1 MADVLPLPESICLSK
16 LGNDASWEEIGPM
29 ICRAIDSLA
38 AYVQDHAQHMRK
50 CHQSMEGD
58 VEGVVKSVRAL
69 EKDAM
74 KADAPDWADV
84 DKVVMAVGRN
94 QRELQKAVKSFEEE
108 RDDLRRNL
116 RADLE
121 EHLSSISQI
130 QLVQEAAQPK
140 TQQMARLHTGPPPDS
155 LERRLEALESQLCV
169 RCDRR
174 IDELE
179 VRLCT
184 NTERRL
190 EILEGAI
197 YDNVQLLEDKLQ
209 AGALDHA
216 ANIQKAL
223 KGKLDASRGQSLER
237 KVARTEEHASTAG
250 ERVTLMEEKVAEI
263 DQGLERTRSAILE
276 DAQKLQQGLRT
287 MQVELG
293 SLRRSIFGD
302 RPAEPG
308 TPALPWG
315 RTDHPQAT
323 TTGKDLNQ
331 GAGPHRGHLSGIGHG
346 LSTRNLKGPEREVED
361 SLSMIPLSGRMD
373 QFTEGLELMQEA
385 LHILDSHKVDEDA
398 VVQLKG
404 QITELENVQ
413 QELKQKQDDLLQ
425 STYQRVDVHAG
436 AISKLSS
443 AIAANMKD
451 RPTSAAVKGMLA
463 TPLLD
468 VEKRIKDIEV
478 ALFSSPGKTA
488 HAHMYRSPIR
498 SNVVRRLDNPGSCPG
513 EFGSADRRTL
523 NSPGSHPGSLGSARN
538 WDSFRSHPEDDRNA
552 GASQSRT
559 PGSSSEDSDSVHN
572 GMGKRVDSP
581 AGQPCSPAG
590 SDRDSQLES
599 SSHNPGDLSA
609 DDRDCITPRAPVQAV
624 STENVPG
631 I

>member
-287 MQVELG
+287 MQARTTSAAAADLLQAPSPAGVSFDKDEPSQSGLTISDSAGRVAAAPGALLQVELG

-404 QITELENVQ
+404 QTALDCGSGIWAARSMRVGCVMASEGALGVWKAYVYSSRNGEDGTLQITELENVQ

-468 VEKRIKDIEV
+468 VEKRIKDIE
-478 ALFSSPGKTA
+478 AQA
-488 HAHMYRSPIR
+488 
-498 SNVVRRLDNPGSCPG
+498 
-513 EFGSADRRTL
+513 
-523 NSPGSHPGSLGSARN
+523 SLG
-538 WDSFRSHPEDDRNA
+538 PQE
-552 GASQSRT
+552 
-559 PGSSSEDSDSVHN
+559 
-572 GMGKRVDSP
+572 
-581 AGQPCSPAG
+581 
-590 SDRDSQLES
+590 
-599 SSHNPGDLSA
+599 
-609 DDRDCITPRAPVQAV
+609 APLKTQTVCTMAWV
-624 STENVPG
+624 KG
-631 I
+631 